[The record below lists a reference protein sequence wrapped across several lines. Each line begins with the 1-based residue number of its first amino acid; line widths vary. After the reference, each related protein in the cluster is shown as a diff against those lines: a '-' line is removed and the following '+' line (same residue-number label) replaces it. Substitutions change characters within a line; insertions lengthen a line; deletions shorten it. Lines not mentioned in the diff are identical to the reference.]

1 MLRLLLISVFAL
13 QPALWQGAVSRAPGH
28 SHAEPGCC
36 VRVETTSCCGESV
49 IESVCSKSGG
59 ECRCVAMP
67 DENPAPV
74 PPAPLPR
81 TDRDSLTAV
90 IEPQPDLLD
99 SPEMDGET
107 VRFTAATFSLL
118 QGRSHNEIQ
127 ALLGVWRT

>member
-1 MLRLLLISVFAL
+1 
-13 QPALWQGAVSRAPGH
+13 
-28 SHAEPGCC
+28 
-36 VRVETTSCCGESV
+36 
-49 IESVCSKSGG
+49 
-59 ECRCVAMP
+59 VAMP

-107 VRFTAATFSLL
+107 VRITAATFSLL